1 MALTRYAA
9 IALWA
14 IAAAASQPAA
24 ADDGLQIFKSAN
36 CAGCHKWSGV
46 GGGGYGGAAAN
57 LRQTTLSIQQI
68 EETIRCGRPA
78 TGMPHF
84 AADAYADRSCYG
96 LKAADLT
103 NGTMPPEP
111 DHPLRPSDIHDVA
124 TYVVTHIKGQGE
136 PNLAQCEAFFGT
148 GSRVCDVYAEQG
160 SHGSPLGHMKVD
172 AATDANSNSVRK

>member
-1 MALTRYAA
+1 MALTRYAV

-14 IAAAASQPAA
+14 IAAVAQPAA

-57 LRQTTLSIQQI
+57 LRQTALSIEQI
-68 EETIRCGRPA
+68 EETIRCGRPS

-84 AADAYADRSCYG
+84 GADAYADGSCYG

-111 DHPLRPSDIHDVA
+111 DHSLRPADIHDVA

-136 PNLAQCEAFFGT
+136 PNLTQCEAFFGT
-148 GSRVCDVYAEQG
+148 GSRVCDVYADQG
-160 SHGSPLGHMKVD
+160 SGGSPHGHIKID